1 LKLATVEVFL
11 YSNDGYPET
20 MSQTGFYTY
29 MLMCADGTLY
39 TGWSTDPQKRLDQ
52 HNRGKGA
59 KYTRSRLPVEL
70 KAVWEFETK
79 SEAMRFESALKAMT
93 RPQKMQLADQQDR

>member
-1 LKLATVEVFL
+1 
-11 YSNDGYPET
+11 

-29 MLMCADGTLY
+29 ILMCADGTFY
-39 TGWSTDPQKRLDQ
+39 TGWSTDPQKRLAQ

-70 KAVWEFETK
+70 KAVWEFDTK
-79 SEAMRFESALKAMT
+79 SEAMRFEYTLKGMT
-93 RPQKMQLADQQDR
+93 RPQKMQLINQRMV